1 MVRATVGGLGV
12 PLLRPHGMEVH
23 ILMKSE
29 EMAMIVKHGTIVKHG
44 SAQLMVM
51 IVIGSGAAMCELTV
65 KLNLCR
71 LGPQHAGCHSRRC

>member
-12 PLLRPHGMEVH
+12 PLLRPHGMKVQ

-29 EMAMIVKHGTIVKHG
+29 EMAVSVKHG

-51 IVIGSGAAMCELTV
+51 IVIGIGDAMCELTV